1 MTRDFV
7 NPERPWPHLSDLAA
21 VTAAA
26 GFDLVPRLP
35 VYPEYLPLLGGGGGR
50 RAGFR
55 GPENKEGEEEA
66 ASQQAARRPLSPP
79 RQQEWIAEGGG
90 QEGGGKGGKL
100 QHRGQLGLL
109 EIAPTGVLGAP
120 LRQGHAE
127 AVLVHHLHTH
137 TQAVVTHTGHTCAH
151 TGHRTGTLT
160 GLGTPSF
167 IAVAPSM
174 FSKVTASPSASSWPS
189 ASTSPSSLTDV
200 TAPSFTFSPSRSY
213 TVNASPKS
221 VNAYPNRPWEPVAM
235 KCVPAS
241 RHHSL
246 RRTREDSDREFT
258 TTTRL

>member
-90 QEGGGKGGKL
+90 QEGI
-100 QHRGQLGLL
+100 R
-109 EIAPTGVLGAP
+109 A
-120 LRQGHAE
+120 
-127 AVLVHHLHTH
+127 AVLRHADSSGYVRGEQQTWIPRGWG
-137 TQAVVTHTGHTCAH
+137 AVLEMKNG
-151 TGHRTGTLT
+151 
-160 GLGTPSF
+160 
-167 IAVAPSM
+167 
-174 FSKVTASPSASSWPS
+174 SACGRQCMG
-189 ASTSPSSLTDV
+189 SLV
-200 TAPSFTFSPSRSY
+200 Q
-213 TVNASPKS
+213 
-221 VNAYPNRPWEPVAM
+221 
-235 KCVPAS
+235 
-241 RHHSL
+241 
-246 RRTREDSDREFT
+246 
-258 TTTRL
+258 TRLRPGIRAVWAV